1 MIISAP
7 RLRHD
12 DITTSEGSASDV
24 LSSQP
29 GPLIPA
35 SARTALSRPPS
46 SRRRNFQTTDT
57 ATMLVTTGR

>member
-1 MIISAP
+1 MIISEP

-12 DITTSEGSASDV
+12 DITTSDGSASVV

-29 GPLIPA
+29 GPLIPTSA
-35 SARTALSRPPS
+35 STALSRPPS
-46 SRRRNFQTTDT
+46 SRSRNFQTTET